1 VLLDLQP
8 NHDGA
13 TITGRHEALLLCS
26 PLLTLTLSA
35 CVCGQISDG
44 TDYPFLS

>member
-1 VLLDLQP
+1 MLPDLQP
-8 NHDGA
+8 SHDGA

-35 CVCGQISDG
+35 CACGQISDG
-44 TDYPFLS
+44 VGYPFLS